1 MVSESINN
9 SLFHQLAEQLQQQNL
24 EQFQKQILEHQQH
37 QQKVKETEEKLH
49 SYLLYTFIENEV
61 LLPEQTVVSPCLTF
75 FFVVPSFFFFF
86 FQSMAMENQES
97 IFGPENS
104 APPAQSNVQPQL
116 QEQETKLD
124 DSIDNQQQARR
135 NINKIRSTVYVALGY
150 VVTVRRLRPL

>member
-75 FFVVPSFFFFF
+75 FFVVPSFFLFFSPVHGHGEPGEHLRSGELGPSSTE
-86 FQSMAMENQES
+86 QRPTAAPRAGNQT
-97 IFGPENS
+97 G
-104 APPAQSNVQPQL
+104 
-116 QEQETKLD
+116 
-124 DSIDNQQQARR
+124 
-135 NINKIRSTVYVALGY
+135 
-150 VVTVRRLRPL
+150 